1 MDLVKY
7 RSHLYTFAEEVLMF
21 EASLK
26 MSTQGL
32 PISTIIS
39 SAKSFEEYVFTED
52 VLTEDDILG
61 KLETLT
67 LAFEYHKN
75 HVVMEGEETSLVV
88 SVIDV
93 AGEIWQYFI
102 LD

>member
-7 RSHLYTFAEEVLMF
+7 RSHLYTFAEEVLMY
-21 EASLK
+21 EASVK

-32 PISTIIS
+32 LISTIIS

-52 VLTEDDILG
+52 VLNEDDILG

-75 HVVMEGEETSLVV
+75 HVAIDGEGTLIVL

-93 AGEIWQYFI
+93 AGKIWEYFI